1 MSRSKTVAFVPLC
14 SSFSYNYPGNMH
26 INYLGTYH
34 HHLLQKGPLWMTS
47 SMAFS
52 ALVDLLELRFWS
64 CLKSKNKATDF
75 PRKEQANTQGFQ
87 YLVWTQYFW

>member
-34 HHLLQKGPLWMTS
+34 HHLLQKGPL
-47 SMAFS
+47 
-52 ALVDLLELRFWS
+52 
-64 CLKSKNKATDF
+64 
-75 PRKEQANTQGFQ
+75 
-87 YLVWTQYFW
+87 